1 MLSLSWEP
9 ARPQS
14 GLAVPGAYFVCEP
27 PAEYRPRR
35 PETTAHYQLL
45 ERYFDDYVFAYEERF
60 ESTSGPLRSVVS
72 KAVMAYLACGRPE
85 EGFARLRCPDCLA
98 ERILAFSCRTRNFCP
113 SCQAKRA
120 AVFGLKLVEDV
131 LAAVPHRHW
140 VFTVPIALRGLF
152 ERERTL
158 LGLLGRSAYDAVR
171 LCCEQ
176 RFERNDVRPGCV
188 LSLQTFGSFANLNPH
203 A

>member
-14 GLAVPGAYFVCEP
+14 GLAVSGAYFVCEP

-72 KAVMAYLACGRPE
+72 KAVMAYLACGRPG

-98 ERILAFSCRTRNFCP
+98 ERILAFSCRTP
-113 SCQAKRA
+113 S
-120 AVFGLKLVEDV
+120 
-131 LAAVPHRHW
+131 
-140 VFTVPIALRGLF
+140 
-152 ERERTL
+152 ERRF
-158 LGLLGRSAYDAVR
+158 LG
-171 LCCEQ
+171 
-176 RFERNDVRPGCV
+176 
-188 LSLQTFGSFANLNPH
+188 
-203 A
+203 